1 MAASSYL
8 SHLLYASIH
17 PQPPAK
23 SISLGFRSSTILGFQ
38 GSSSYPKRCYFS
50 SSVKSNGI
58 SRHARVHNISCSIN
72 MAAGKSDDPERINLR
87 QIVHKGMKLWGSC
100 PEPVRS
106 FPWNTAFNNFIQL
119 LLDLTVTVVKYLAV
133 PLLLITTLSE
143 MSYCAHHK
151 KLVLITFPLL
161 IGFAVAGFLR
171 DSAFELSPSLK
182 DAEVP
187 WHLIAIAA
195 FFALIKL
202 PGPYYP
208 FWGRIFIPHMAN
220 GVLWRTL
227 WFGFMWNRRP
237 RNGSGEQSFNPVH

>member
-1 MAASSYL
+1 MAISSSL
-8 SHLLYASIH
+8 SHPLYASFR

-23 SISLGFRSSTILGFQ
+23 SISLGFRTPSILRFQ
-38 GSSSYPKRCYFS
+38 GSATCPKPCYLNS
-50 SSVKSNGI
+50 IVKSNGI
-58 SRHARVHNISCSIN
+58 FRHARVNNISCSIS

-87 QIVHKGMKLWGSC
+87 QLANKATKLWGSC

-119 LLDLTVTVVKYLAV
+119 LLDLTVTVVKYLTV

-151 KLVLITFPLL
+151 KLVLVTFPLL

-171 DSAFELSPSLK
+171 DSALELSPLLK

-195 FFALIKL
+195 LFALIKL

-227 WFGFMWNRRP
+227 WFAFMWNRRP
-237 RNGSGEQSFNPVH
+237 RNA